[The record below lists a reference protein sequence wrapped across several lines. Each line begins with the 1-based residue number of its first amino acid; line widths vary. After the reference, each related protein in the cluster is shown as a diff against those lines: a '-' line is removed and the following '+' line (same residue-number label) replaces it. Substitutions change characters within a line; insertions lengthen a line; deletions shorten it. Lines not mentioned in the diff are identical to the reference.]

1 MIFNESSSY
10 LQKASPIPTSGDQ
23 FKAITLVTDGK
34 TEAQRAQ
41 VTWNG
46 SSMEAGPPLALDC
59 VRSSARR
66 MNECITSGSP
76 ESRLKQKPGFPDS
89 ECPLHCRLSHLVPGL
104 QHLSSGFLFRFYLGN
119 SRHCASRA
127 RWCGP
132 AWTSLLYTMSPSVP
146 SC

>member
-1 MIFNESSSY
+1 MIFNESSPY
-10 LQKASPIPTSGDQ
+10 LKKASPIPTLGDQ

-34 TEAQRAQ
+34 TETQRAQ

-76 ESRLKQKPGFPDS
+76 ESRLKQKPRFPDS
-89 ECPLHCRLSHLVPGL
+89 ECLLHCRLSHLVPGL
-104 QHLSSGFLFRFYLGN
+104 QHLSSASSFGSTWGIPGTVLLGLGGVVLPVPH
-119 SRHCASRA
+119 SC
-127 RWCGP
+127 
-132 AWTSLLYTMSPSVP
+132 TMSPSVP